1 MSKVAVVTDS
11 VACIPENLLNDL
23 KIHTIP
29 FYIHR
34 GSEALLDLVNIGR
47 ETFYKW
53 LPTTNVLPKTANPGP
68 GDYLAKYTELAAKG
82 FKEIVSVQITSAGS
96 GAYRAAMAAKQLL
109 RESIPEIKL
118 DVIDT
123 LNASM
128 CQGWMAIEA
137 ARAALADASLEDI
150 GRIVRGMMPKTRFFH
165 TTDTL
170 NYLYMGGRIG
180 KAKHLLAS
188 LLDIKPIIS
197 MEDGIIVSLG
207 QARTRSKVYQ
217 LMVEKLEQI
226 AGNSAMKVAY
236 IHAAAREEAEKLKS
250 LVESRVE
257 VIESLIT
264 EFTPALGVHTG
275 PGTVGLCYYLADT
288 P

>member
-11 VACIPENLLNDL
+11 VACIPENLLRDL
-23 KIHTIP
+23 KIQTIP

-34 GSEALLDLVNIGR
+34 GSEALLDLVNVGR
-47 ETFYKW
+47 DAFFKW
-53 LPTTNVLPKTANPGP
+53 LPTASELPKTANPGP

-82 FKEIVSVQITSAGS
+82 VKEIVSVQITSLGS
-96 GAYRAAMAAKQLL
+96 GAYRAAMAAKDLL

-118 DVIDT
+118 DVVDT

-137 ARAALADASLEDI
+137 ARAAVAGASLEDI
-150 GRIVRGMMPKTRFFH
+150 GQLVRGMMPKTRFFH

-188 LLDIKPIIS
+188 MLDIKPILG
-197 MEDGIIVSLG
+197 MEGGEIVSLG
-207 QARTRSKVYQ
+207 QARTRNKVYQ
-217 LMVEKLEQI
+217 LMVDKLDK
-226 AGNSAMKVAY
+226 AVGNGAVKVAY
-236 IHAAAREEAEKLKS
+236 IHAAAREEAERLKS
-250 LVESRVE
+250 MVESRVE
-257 VIESLIT
+257 VIESLIA

-275 PGTVGLCYYLADT
+275 PGTVGLCYYITNT